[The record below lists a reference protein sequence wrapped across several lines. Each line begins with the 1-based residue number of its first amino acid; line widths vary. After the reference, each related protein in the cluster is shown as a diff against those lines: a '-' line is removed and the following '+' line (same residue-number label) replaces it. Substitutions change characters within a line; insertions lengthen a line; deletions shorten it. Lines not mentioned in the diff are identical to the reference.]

1 MRRKLIRRMKDG
13 RNKICRNYQ
22 TVFQIDFTRL
32 PQTGPDEVNRTNY
45 WVVKSVMDRA
55 DEVVEFF
62 MTEKIMDN
70 DVSQSADDQQK
81 KQAEELALFF
91 DFHQFKF

>member
-1 MRRKLIRRMKDG
+1 MKDG
-13 RNKICRNYQ
+13 RNKVCRNYQ

-32 PQTGPDEVNRTNY
+32 PQTGLDEVNRTNY
-45 WVVKSVMDRA
+45 WVVKSVMDGA

-70 DVSQSADDQQK
+70 DVRQSANDQQK
-81 KQAEELALFF
+81 KQAEELALLF
-91 DFHQFKF
+91 DFHHLRF

>member
-1 MRRKLIRRMKDG
+1 
-13 RNKICRNYQ
+13 
-22 TVFQIDFTRL
+22 
-32 PQTGPDEVNRTNY
+32 
-45 WVVKSVMDRA
+45 MDRA

-81 KQAEELALFF
+81 KQAEELALLF
-91 DFHQFKF
+91 DFHRFQF